1 MNYIL
6 TEETLLLQKRAG
18 IITESQYREKLA
30 EFEEEGS
37 ADEKAFDTELMAA
50 ATGIAGALEKELK
63 AKSQDGKELNE
74 EIITA
79 TIAAVMTANAVV
91 GFISKYSAKL
101 FKLLKF
107 QKGEDIAE
115 KIYHWAHDNEKAFQ
129 SPIKRVLGFF
139 IKDPKALE
147 MTTQGIYA
155 IIVGSMAAGYG
166 AEALSSL
173 EKAPWFKTAL
183 TSLKTLAKGDETIVN
198 AFPVIKSLFT

>member
-37 ADEKAFDTELMAA
+37 ADEKAFDAELMAA

-101 FKLLKF
+101 MKKLNFK
-107 QKGEDIAE
+107 KGEDIAE
-115 KIYHWAHDNEKAFQ
+115 KIHHWAHDNEKAFQ

-198 AFPVIKSLFT
+198 AFPVIKSLFS